1 MLCLT
6 PFLRRLQQRSGY
18 HLITARQGTPCRCLH
33 LCCYLGT
40 GLASL
45 LGGGI
50 QAAPWPGANTST
62 ADGRVPPGPQGHC
75 RRRAALLP
83 STPQRAL
90 LFLATVSVY
99 DAADLP
105 GTVHEL
111 RSNVGVQGSR
121 VTAPHSAASRLMG
134 TDHNRTLTGC
144 PYESAI
150 LLIHPV
156 FIFLNFLKV
165 VYNLKTIGLA

>member
-6 PFLRRLQQRSGY
+6 PFLRRLRQRSGHY
-18 HLITARQGTPCRCLH
+18 LITARQGTPRPCLH

-62 ADGRVPPGPQGHC
+62 ADGRVPPWPQGHC

-105 GTVHEL
+105 WDCPRAEIQCGRPGLRGHSTPLCSFSPDGDRPQPYSDRLSLRVSYFADPPSFHILEL
-111 RSNVGVQGSR
+111 FKSS
-121 VTAPHSAASRLMG
+121 
-134 TDHNRTLTGC
+134 
-144 PYESAI
+144 I
-150 LLIHPV
+150 
-156 FIFLNFLKV
+156 
-165 VYNLKTIGLA
+165 